1 MDVDF
6 DMMMEKYRLNPYEI
20 KPHLGSEGMRICLI
34 VRKRPLFQ
42 KECKAGE
49 MDAISASNP
58 TVRVHETK
66 FKVDGITKYIE
77 NHDFRFDN
85 AFSDVE
91 DTNDIYEASL

>member
-1 MDVDF
+1 
-6 DMMMEKYRLNPYEI
+6 MMIEKQRLNPYEI
-20 KPHLGSEGMRICLI
+20 KPHLGSEGVRITLC

-42 KECKAGE
+42 KESKGGE
-49 MDAISASNP
+49 IDSISVSNP

-85 AFSDVE
+85 AFSDIE
-91 DTNDIYEASL
+91 DTNDIYKSSL